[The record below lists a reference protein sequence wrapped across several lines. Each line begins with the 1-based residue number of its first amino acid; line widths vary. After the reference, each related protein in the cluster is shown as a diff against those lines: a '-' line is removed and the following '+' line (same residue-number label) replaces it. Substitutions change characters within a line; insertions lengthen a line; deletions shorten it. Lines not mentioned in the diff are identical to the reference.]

1 VAEDLFTGLI
11 EEIGIVRAITGGAV
25 GRLRVT
31 SGAIASAAA
40 VGDSVAVD
48 GVCLTVTAI
57 DGGELSF
64 DAVPETLSRSTLK
77 DVRVSDRANLESSLR
92 AGGKIGGHF
101 VLGHVDG
108 VGRIESVRK
117 LTDSAEIR
125 IAAPREVMRYVVEK
139 GSVAVN
145 GISLTIAS
153 CDSAGFTV
161 AVIPH
166 TLSVTTLGEKK
177 PGDRV
182 NLETDILGKYVEKFA
197 TGGTGVTEELLR
209 NAGFM

>member
-1 VAEDLFTGLI
+1 M
-11 EEIGIVRAITGGAV
+11 RAVTGGAV
-25 GRLRVT
+25 GRLRVAC
-31 SGAIASAAA
+31 GAIITDAA

-48 GVCLTVTAI
+48 GVCLTVTAVG
-57 DGGELSF
+57 DGELSF
-64 DAVPETLSRSTLK
+64 DAVPETLSRSTLN
-77 DVRVSDRANLESSLR
+77 DVRVGDRVNLESSLR

-108 VGRIESVRK
+108 VGKIEGVRN

-125 IAAPREVMRYVVEK
+125 VAAPREVMRYVVEK

-145 GISLTIAS
+145 GISLTVAS

-166 TLSVTTLGEKK
+166 TLSVTTLGQKK
-177 PGDRV
+177 PGERV
-182 NLETDILGKYVEKFA
+182 NLEADILGKYVEKLT
-197 TGGTGVTEELLR
+197 TGGSGVTEELLR
-209 NAGFM
+209 DAGFM

>member
-1 VAEDLFTGLI
+1 MFTGLI

-31 SGAIASAAA
+31 SGAIVADAA

-77 DVRVSDRANLESSLR
+77 DIRVGDRVSLESSLR

-108 VGRIESVRK
+108 VGKIEGVRN

-125 IAAPREVMRYVVEK
+125 VAAPREVMRYVVEK
-139 GSVAVN
+139 GSVAVD
-145 GISLTIAS
+145 GISLTVAS
-153 CDSAGFTV
+153 CDAAGFTV
-161 AVIPH
+161 AIIPH

-177 PGDRV
+177 PGERV
-182 NLETDILGKYVEKFA
+182 NLEADILGKYVEKLT
-197 TGGTGVTEELLR
+197 TGGSGVTEELLR
-209 NAGFM
+209 DAGFM